1 MTGFFGGEYMSDKV
15 ILYHS
20 LKRACRALHE
30 EQDDKR
36 YQHIIETA
44 AQQFAKPHKQRQLVN
59 EIDEFCQI
67 IVEELA
73 ETNSWYYLD
82 DHLNNYYHFWQTDQL
97 I

>member
-1 MTGFFGGEYMSDKV
+1 MSDKV
-15 ILYHS
+15 VLYHH
-20 LKRACRALHE
+20 LKRACRALYE
-30 EQDDKR
+30 EQDSQR
-36 YQHIIETA
+36 YQRIINSLA
-44 AQQFAKPHKQRQLVN
+44 RQFAKPHQQRQLVN

-82 DHLNNYYHFWQTDQL
+82 DKLNNYYQFWQNDQL